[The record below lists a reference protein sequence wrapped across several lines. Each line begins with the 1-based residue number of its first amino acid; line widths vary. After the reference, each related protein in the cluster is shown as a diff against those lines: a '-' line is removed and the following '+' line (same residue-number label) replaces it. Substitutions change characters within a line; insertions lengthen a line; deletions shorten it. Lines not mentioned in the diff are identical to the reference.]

1 MPRKLTRKSAIKK
14 LDRIFS
20 LYIRQRDADKRGV
33 CTCCTC
39 GNKLP
44 IKQIHCGHF
53 MSRRHMATR
62 WDEDNCHS
70 QCAKCNT
77 FNQGEQYKYA
87 LFINKKFDTDKASE
101 LLVKSRQTVKLSL
114 EDLLEKIEF
123 YKKKLE

>member
-1 MPRKLTRKSAIKK
+1 
-14 LDRIFS
+14 
-20 LYIRQRDADKRGV
+20 
-33 CTCCTC
+33 
-39 GNKLP
+39 
-44 IKQIHCGHF
+44 

-101 LLVKSRQTVKLSL
+101 LLVKSKQTVKLSL
-114 EDLLEKIEF
+114 ENLLEKIEF

>member
-1 MPRKLTRKSAIKK
+1 
-14 LDRIFS
+14 
-20 LYIRQRDADKRGV
+20 
-33 CTCCTC
+33 
-39 GNKLP
+39 
-44 IKQIHCGHF
+44 

-87 LFINKKFDTDKASE
+87 LFLNKKFDTDKASE

-114 EDLLEKIEF
+114 EDLLDKIEF